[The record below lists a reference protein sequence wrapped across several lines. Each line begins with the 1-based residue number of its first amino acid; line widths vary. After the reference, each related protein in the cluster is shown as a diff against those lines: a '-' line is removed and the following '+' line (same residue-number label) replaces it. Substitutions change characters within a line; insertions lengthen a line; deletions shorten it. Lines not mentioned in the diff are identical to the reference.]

1 MSKIRDLVA
10 EQIRQLKDS
19 GKEYGPFIVKVA
31 LTPPE
36 FNQFYAFRQKYLMTG
51 RAAPVNGREF
61 GGAEPGH
68 LALQPHHAVSR
79 QRPDA
84 LVPVELSFRYNE
96 DPPEG
101 FTQTDAPISPDFE
114 GLGDADEASPVVFG
128 VDFDELP

>member
-1 MSKIRDLVA
+1 MSSEGQSRGTWRI
-10 EQIRQLKDS
+10 
-19 GKEYGPFIVKVA
+19 
-31 LTPPE
+31 
-36 FNQFYAFRQKYLMTG
+36 
-51 RAAPVNGREF
+51 
-61 GGAEPGH
+61 
-68 LALQPHHAVSR
+68 QPHHAVSR

-114 GLGDADEASPVVFG
+114 GLGDADEAGPVVFG